1 MARAHTR
8 PPVAR
13 SAAIV
18 AMAAALA
25 LNGCAAR
32 GSFFQQHG
40 TAPARDRLAG
50 PSESYVKYIKSL
62 PVGSHVKV
70 ALRDGERIDAVLVA
84 ADDSGVL
91 LQPRTRIPEP
101 ERHVDISEIAT
112 IEPHLAR
119 DGRRKGNSDWRRGRW
134 RRDPDDIVRC
144 NRHRLGLAARTRA
157 ALPAL

>member
-32 GSFFQQHG
+32 GSFFQEHG
-40 TAPARDRLAG
+40 TAQARDRLAG

-112 IEPHLAR
+112 IELHTSHGMGVGKAILI
-119 DGRRKGNSDWRRGRW
+119 G
-134 RRDPDDIVRC
+134 V
-144 NRHRLGLAARTRA
+144 AAGGA
-157 ALPAL
+157 AILTILFVAIATGWD